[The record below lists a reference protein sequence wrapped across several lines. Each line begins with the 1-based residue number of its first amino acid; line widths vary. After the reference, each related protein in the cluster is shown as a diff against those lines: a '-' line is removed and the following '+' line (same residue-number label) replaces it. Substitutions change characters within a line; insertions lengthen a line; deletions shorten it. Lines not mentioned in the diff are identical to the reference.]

1 VAAARPDAIEGGRRM
16 TTVTPDKPSAALPP
30 ASGLGTTSGFGW
42 LALIGHLLPWAII
55 IVFYFTAGGYLSLG
69 TQVLIWILFALSLD
83 LALGYAGIVT
93 LGQSAFFGIGAY
105 GAGLF
110 AIHVSPDPIMGH
122 VAAIAIAAVFGLVT
136 GALILH
142 TTGVTFLMLTLAIV
156 SILFE
161 YANQARSLTGG
172 DDGLQGV
179 KIDPIFGMFEFNIF
193 GETAYVYA
201 AIVLFLWFLI
211 SWRIVHSPFGRSL
224 DGIRQNARRMRAI
237 GTPVWWRLLAI
248 YTLSAAMAGSAGAL
262 SAHATRFV
270 GLSVLSLLTSGIVTV
285 MLILG
290 GTRRLYGAFVGAA
303 VYYLVQDATAKISPY
318 FWEFVVGV
326 MLIATVLFLEGGLL
340 DLGRVG
346 RRLFDRLRGGA
357 DSR

>member
-1 VAAARPDAIEGGRRM
+1 M
-16 TTVTPDKPSAALPP
+16 TMLSQDKPAAP
-30 ASGLGTTSGFGW
+30 APSTGLGAMTGTRW
-42 LALIGHLLPWAII
+42 LALVGHVLPWAII
-55 IVFYFTAGGYLSLG
+55 IIFYYTAGGYLSLG

-93 LGQSAFFGIGAY
+93 LGHAAFFGIGAY
-105 GAGLF
+105 AAGLF
-110 AIHVSPDPIMGH
+110 AIYVSSDPILGH
-122 VAAIAIAAVFGLVT
+122 IAAIVIAAAFGLVS

-179 KIDPIFGMFEFNIF
+179 KINPIFGVFEFNIF

-201 AIVLFLWFLI
+201 AVVLFIWFLI

-248 YTLSAAMAGSAGAL
+248 YTLSGAMAGSAGAL

-303 VYYLVQDATAKISPY
+303 VYYLVQDGTAKISPY
-318 FWEFVVGV
+318 FWEFVVGL

-340 DLGRVG
+340 DLGGVG
-346 RRLFDRLRGGA
+346 RRLLDRLRRRPDA
-357 DSR
+357 P

>member
-1 VAAARPDAIEGGRRM
+1 
-16 TTVTPDKPSAALPP
+16 
-30 ASGLGTTSGFGW
+30 
-42 LALIGHLLPWAII
+42 
-55 IVFYFTAGGYLSLG
+55 
-69 TQVLIWILFALSLD
+69 VLIWILFALSLD

-93 LGQSAFFGIGAY
+93 LGQAAFFGLGAY
-105 GAGLF
+105 AAGLF
-110 AIHVSPDPIMGH
+110 AIHVSSDPILGH
-122 VAAIAIAAVFGLVT
+122 VAAILIAGLFGLAT

-179 KIDPIFGMFEFNIF
+179 KIDPIFGVFEFNIF

-201 AIVLFLWFLI
+201 AIVLFIWFLI
-211 SWRIVHSPFGRSL
+211 AWRIVHSPFGRSL

-237 GTPVWWRLLAI
+237 GTPVWWRLLAV

-303 VYYLVQDATAKISPY
+303 VYYLVQDQTARVSPY
-318 FWEFVVGV
+318 FWELVVGV

-346 RRLFDRLRGGA
+346 RRLFDRVRKRP
-357 DSR
+357 DPT